1 MSAASGDH
9 GDAIADELHVLE
21 AVYCQDGEFELHDIR
36 EDVGSACFTV
46 TPTVSLEGNPATR
59 DADSIPFAAKFVI
72 EPGYPLSPPQI
83 TVLSNALTRKAAKEL
98 KRDLATFVREHLLG
112 EPMVMQTLE
121 WIQQH
126 ISSYTDREKL
136 SAGVSIQGED
146 VNDGRMI
153 YLLRIDH
160 MRAKTRYIQ
169 TLQGWAS
176 DLSLTGKIFFVDK
189 LILVLLEGQ
198 QKNVK
203 EFVLRLRTQKVDV
216 DSSGKSCKEKMM
228 TVLKEAP
235 SVGDCPSDRFESFD
249 VAELNSI
256 HELKCAFDVVDL
268 AELYSQ
274 CVQPLLH
281 HSHRGTAS

>member
-1 MSAASGDH
+1 MSAAGGDD

-21 AVYCQDGEFELHDIR
+21 AVYCQDGEFVLHDIR
-36 EDVGSACFTV
+36 QDVGSACFTI
-46 TPTVSLEGNPATR
+46 TPTVSLEGNPASR
-59 DADSIPFAAKFVI
+59 DADGIPFAAKFVI

-83 TVLSNALTRKAAKEL
+83 MVTSSALTRKAAEEL
-98 KRDLATFVREHLLG
+98 KRDLMTFVREHLLG
-112 EPMVMQTLE
+112 EPVVIQTLE

-126 ISSYTDREKL
+126 ISSYTAKEKL
-136 SAGVSIQGED
+136 SAGMASQGDD
-146 VNDGRMI
+146 VNDSRMI
-153 YLLRIDH
+153 SLLRIDH
-160 MRAKTRYIQ
+160 MRAKTRYIR

-176 DLSLTGKIFFVDK
+176 DLSLTGKILFVDK

-235 SVGDCPSDRFESFD
+235 SAGDSPRFESFD

-274 CVQPLLH
+274 CVQPLLR
-281 HSHRGTAS
+281 HSHQGTAS